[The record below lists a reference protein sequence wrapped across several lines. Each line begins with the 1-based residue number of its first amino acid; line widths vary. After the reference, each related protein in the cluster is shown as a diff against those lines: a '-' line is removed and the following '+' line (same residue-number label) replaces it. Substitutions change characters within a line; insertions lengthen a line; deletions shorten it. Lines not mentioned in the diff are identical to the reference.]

1 MPPGCSRWRAS
12 RSRRRSSRRWAEID
26 KICYTTTRKEPGNH
40 YLCTKYKTRNPKRK
54 HLFLTVLA
62 GAALL
67 AAGPATVTRNIQTY
81 HYLRPIPQGQLDN
94 MRMDDAEK
102 AAYQNPGYPVK

>member
-1 MPPGCSRWRAS
+1 M
-12 RSRRRSSRRWAEID
+12 
-26 KICYTTTRKEPGNH
+26 
-40 YLCTKYKTRNPKRK
+40 
-54 HLFLTVLA
+54 TVLA

>member
-1 MPPGCSRWRAS
+1 M
-12 RSRRRSSRRWAEID
+12 
-26 KICYTTTRKEPGNH
+26 
-40 YLCTKYKTRNPKRK
+40 
-54 HLFLTVLA
+54 TVLA

-94 MRMDDAEK
+94 MQMDDAAK
-102 AAYQNPGYPVK
+102 AAYQNPGYPVD